1 MNLNVTLT
9 ILIFFVSYILIIF
22 NIFPRTI
29 VVFFSASLLVLLK
42 IINTHEALS
51 YINWDAITLLF
62 GMFTLVLTLKEVKFF
77 KIIGNRIVKI
87 FKNNIIMLFIAL
99 SILTALLSAFM
110 DSITVMMF
118 MSTLTVEISRVLS
131 FDPVPFILSEITS
144 SNIGGSATMVG
155 DPPNV
160 IIGTSLGYSFTDFIK
175 NVAPISIIILVVNL
189 IYFLLIFRK
198 NLKLENSKSV
208 DIKEEKIDDKYGF
221 YVSIV
226 IFILTIILL
235 ILHKYIGISVGVV
248 GLIGASLALFLNGKK
263 FSNIW
268 EKIDWD
274 TLLFFV
280 GLFIIVGALEKT
292 DALYKISD
300 LFSKIFIKNLKL
312 MPPGIVFISGLLSN
326 IIDNVP
332 LAFSMIPIIKNLS
345 KMNSIPLDILAWSLA
360 LGTDLGGNG
369 TPIGASANVVALSI
383 LERNGIE
390 ISWKYYLKKV
400 FPIVLISLLLSS
412 ILIMLF
418 HKF

>member
-1 MNLNVTLT
+1 MFPRCSST
-9 ILIFFVSYILIIF
+9 IFFVSYILIIF